1 MLGWEILTS
10 RVYRKRRK
18 KTMPFIGII
27 SEENI
32 ENCVRKRILEKLKLR
47 ESSVIFIKEKSIE
60 KIKNIK
66 FETIIIA
73 RKFKKVE
80 ELKKLLEKATYVI
93 VNSDIENNLNLLENI
108 KATIVTYGF
117 NTKATITASS
127 VEEEEMLLCIQR
139 TFQNKEGKP
148 IEPQE
153 IKVAMDETVNCT
165 MAETILFMIYGK
177 II

>member
-1 MLGWEILTS
+1 MSNADETMQIGANLTKGLGAGANPEAGRQAAEES
-10 RVYRKRRK
+10 RD
-18 KTMPFIGII
+18 
-27 SEENI
+27 
-32 ENCVRKRILEKLKLR
+32 
-47 ESSVIFIKEKSIE
+47 
-60 KIKNIK
+60 
-66 FETIIIA
+66 
-73 RKFKKVE
+73 